1 MKKRFQ
7 FDWGAREEQENI
19 RKWFFIFGCEF
30 TLKKNMLLIYVMDF
44 FLLFSFSLSHI
55 TSNQSFFSFS
65 HCLPCVWLCM
75 SFFFHPHSLFLSMRY
90 YSYSYT
96 PKIKKK
102 TDEIFSMFLHD
113 SMFSSFLPF
122 CVLCS
127 ALLLLLL
134 LSSCILFCTLLCHV
148 AFYIFVVVVV
158 AGNIGPPREVK
169 KTRERINI
177 LSLFSM
183 ATISISNDERSS
195 QQHCNI
201 LGT

>member
-1 MKKRFQ
+1 M
-7 FDWGAREEQENI
+7 I
-19 RKWFFIFGCEF
+19 FFIRLWVHLE
-30 TLKKNMLLIYVMDF
+30 KKYAFDICNGLLLA
-44 FLLFSFSLSHI
+44 LLLLSLSHHQQPI
-55 TSNQSFFSFS
+55 FFFFLS
-65 HCLPCVWLCM
+65 LPALRMAVYE
-75 SFFFHPHSLFLSMRY
+75 FFFHPHSLFLSMRY

-169 KTRERINI
+169 KTREREKINI